1 MAPPRLGRNC
11 RDLAGGR
18 VAMREHAT
26 AYTHR
31 HKPRSASR
39 IEWPREAFQTTRQP
53 AQLAPLRLERIV
65 RPCGCGACRG
75 LGDERPMSRFV
86 ATNRPLTLRE
96 WAYLNQLIWG
106 ALREESA

>member
-1 MAPPRLGRNC
+1 MAPPRLDRNC

-18 VAMREHAT
+18 VVRGYHAT

-39 IEWPREAFQTTRQP
+39 IEWPREAFQASRQT

-65 RPCGCGACRG
+65 RPCGCSACRG
-75 LGDERPMSRFV
+75 LGDERSLSRFV
-86 ATNRPLTLRE
+86 AANRPLALRE
-96 WAYLNQLIWG
+96 WAYLNQLIWD
-106 ALREESA
+106 ALREES